1 MPRDIPVPT
10 INRSFV
16 QAALEKG
23 HRLDGRKPLERR
35 RLHIQFPDPEETS
48 VSGLGRVEVS
58 LGKTKVLARVS
69 AELTN
74 PRSDRPFEGLLS
86 ITSEIGPLAGEA
98 FHGEGRSV
106 SRIRSSSVLRRS
118 LSKKANSW
126 LRWTINPSHSLF
138 FFHLLFTF
146 ALRSRP

>member
-106 SRIRSSSVLRRS
+106 LA
-118 LSKKANSW
+118 L
-126 LRWTINPSHSLF
+126 T
-138 FFHLLFTF
+138 HL
-146 ALRSRP
+146 

>member
-69 AELTN
+69 AEFTN

-106 SRIRSSSVLRRS
+106 PALTLVWICRRS
-118 LSKKANSW
+118 LYKSE
-126 LRWTINPSHSLF
+126 RVG
-138 FFHLLFTF
+138 
-146 ALRSRP
+146 